1 MKKQCYTI
9 VELLVVIAIMAIIIG
24 ISISGLNNL
33 INGNRVERAAKQLA
47 SAISKAR
54 SEAIVS
60 NRKVA
65 MLFPVKHSSSNNIR
79 TQYIN
84 SSYAIVVL
92 KKGDDTDFDPEKN
105 NDFKWERLPGKV
117 FISLKN
123 SFSSGGD
130 FFEQAGIEN
139 NSSAWSTEVTVNG
152 SASKYNRIFKNS
164 SGTKT
169 VRKIVFN
176 PDGTIGSSNL
186 NFFLAEGLIKMS
198 GEIELNDKDNP
209 TKPAGAIGFSVNQFT
224 GRIKYYET
232 L

>member
-24 ISISGLNNL
+24 IAIPGLNNL
-33 INGNRVERAAKQLA
+33 INGNKVERAAKQLA
-47 SAISKAR
+47 AAIGKAR

-65 MLFPVKHSSSNNIR
+65 MLFPVKHDSENNIR

-92 KKGDDTDFDPEKN
+92 KRDGVTPDPEKN

>member
-24 ISISGLNNL
+24 IAIPGLNNL
-33 INGNRVERAAKQLA
+33 INGNKVERAAKQLA
-47 SAISKAR
+47 AAIGKAR

-65 MLFPVKHSSSNNIR
+65 MLFPVKHDSENNIR

-92 KKGDDTDFDPEKN
+92 KRDGVTPDHEKN

-123 SFSSGGD
+123 SFSSGDD

-139 NSSAWSTEVTVNG
+139 NSSEWSTEVTVNG
-152 SASKYNRIFKNS
+152 SASKYNRIFQKS
-164 SGTKT
+164 SGNKN
-169 VRKIVFN
+169 VRMIIFN
-176 PDGTIGSSNL
+176 PDGTVGSSNL
-186 NFFLAEGLIKMS
+186 YFFIAEGLIKMS
-198 GEIELNDKDNP
+198 GEIELNDKANP
-209 TKPAGAIGFSVNQFT
+209 TKPAGAIGFEMNHFT
-224 GRIKYYET
+224 GRVKYYET